1 MEDKEYLKYLKT
13 CIKNGDGNITFL
25 DKNNIAQ
32 LLSEL
37 LKKSKITI
45 NEAINLNKI
54 CKTLLLYKSIN
65 ELKVVETQYYEKFG
79 CKNEI
84 EKVTLELKYL
94 KSKLLKMFTSNNLK
108 KTNIF
113 NDIIILGSME
123 KNLEEIKSDEELN
136 VIKYKI
142 LSIELENNIPIKFLL
157 EANEYFKSKILSI
170 SK

>member
-1 MEDKEYLKYLKT
+1 MEDKEYLQYLKT
-13 CIKNGDGNITFL
+13 CIINDGGNITFL
-25 DKNNIAQ
+25 DKSNIAQ

-54 CKTLLLYKSIN
+54 YKTLLLYKSIN

-79 CKNEI
+79 CKSEI

-94 KSKLLKMFTSNNLK
+94 KSKLLKMYTSNNLK
-108 KTNIF
+108 KSNIF
-113 NDIIILGSME
+113 NDIIILGSIE
-123 KNLEEIKSDEELN
+123 KDLEKIKNDEELN

-157 EANEYFKSKILSI
+157 EANEYFKRKILSI
-170 SK
+170 RK